1 MTVSPMVQ
9 GAIMPHQCDQ
19 NDRHCVNGFH
29 QNGEFAAFFV
39 PLEVLPRTMT
49 TSMVR
54 FDCHGNPVNGHFC
67 PNLTANATC
76 ANFDQLTA

>member
-1 MTVSPMVQ
+1 MIGTVLTDFTRTVSLQ
-9 GAIMPHQCDQ
+9 H
-19 NDRHCVNGFH
+19 
-29 QNGEFAAFFV
+29 FFV